1 MTLQTYQNDKL
12 NFKIQY
18 IKTTEIINN
27 KEVEKYWFKGK
38 ELAERLGYSNQKK
51 AIQTHVSEKYKK
63 NTSDFEGTHFGYPSK
78 CHPDTIFINESG
90 LYELVLS
97 SKLPQCEAFKEWV
110 LEEVLPS
117 IRKSGEYKVPERTQ
131 CRQQLTFKI
140 ETEQDLHYK
149 TVNFLRNLKQY
160 DLILIAGGGE
170 LQDSKNKRID
180 QYNKGY
186 SRGQPDLIIA
196 NPNKNYNG
204 LCIEFKSP
212 TGKGTVSEYQYDM
225 LDKYRKIGYKTMIS
239 NSYDDILSA
248 IVDYLFD
255 LRIVCQYCPRKF
267 KNKDTLENHCK
278 YFHKIVKQ

>member
-1 MTLQTYQNDKL
+1 MSLIKSFSFDHKKLSVYGTVDEPLFLAKEVGQFLNIKNIRDNLLSIPDDWKVVGETDTLGGKQNMIYLKEPAL
-12 NFKIQY
+12 YKIAFRS
-18 IKTTEIINN
+18 N
-27 KEVEKYWFKGK
+27 KE
-38 ELAERLGYSNQKK
+38 
-51 AIQTHVSEKYKK
+51 
-63 NTSDFEGTHFGYPSK
+63 
-78 CHPDTIFINESG
+78 
-90 LYELVLS
+90 
-97 SKLPQCEAFKEWV
+97 EADKFTNWV
-110 LEEVLPS
+110 ASEVLPA
-117 IRKSGEYKVPERTQ
+117 IRKTGEYKAPERTQ

-160 DLILIAGGGE
+160 DLVLIAGGGE

-196 NPNKNYNG
+196 NPNKNYSG
-204 LCIEFKSP
+204 FCIEFKSP
-212 TGKGTVSEYQYDM
+212 TGKGTVSKYQYDM
-225 LDKYRKIGYKTMIS
+225 LDKYKKIGYKTMIS

-278 YFHKIVKQ
+278 YFHKITK